1 MEGNI
6 RAEERKQ
13 FFRYFKVW
21 IIFSSLIVALWIFHA
36 VYNALSGG
44 AKVRNNPDA
53 PTQRVYDYADVLT
66 DEQERKLTQAIAE
79 YEERGKCDIILVLIS
94 EEMGRSDAT
103 WERNMMNYADDFY
116 DEGAFGYD
124 KPHGD
129 GVLILDNWYED
140 SNGSQ
145 QGTWISTSG
154 KMEDIIGP
162 SEENDILDAMY
173 AYISNDPV
181 KGYEAAIRKT
191 ALWGSGEAAKAGEGQ
206 ISWLAVVVVPI
217 IVAVIF
223 ALTNINQKA
232 AKDTTTAS
240 TYVAGGKPQIRRR
253 QDDFLRKTVTSV
265 RIQTESR
272 SGSSGGSHRGGGS
285 AGHHV
290 SSGGHSHGG
299 GGRRR

>member
-13 FFRYFKVW
+13 FFRYFRVW
-21 IIFSSLIVALWIFHA
+21 IIFSALIVALWIIHF
-36 VYNALSGG
+36 VSNALSGG
-44 AKVRNNPDA
+44 SKERNNPNA

-66 DEQERKLTQAIAE
+66 DEQEKKLTQVIAE
-79 YEERGKCDIILVLIS
+79 YEERGTCDIILVIIS
-94 EEMGRSDAT
+94 EEMGRSDAE

-116 DEGAFGYD
+116 DEKAFGYD

-140 SNGSQ
+140 SYGSQ

-154 KMEDIIGP
+154 KMEDIIGV

-173 AYISNDPV
+173 AYITSDPV
-181 KGYEAAIRKT
+181 KGYEAAIRET
-191 ALWGSGEAAKAGEGQ
+191 ALWGSGEAEKKGESQ
-206 ISWLAVVVVPI
+206 ISWGAVVVVPI
-217 IVAVIF
+217 VVAVLFVLI
-223 ALTNINQKA
+223 NINQKPA
-232 AKDTTTAS
+232 QDTTTAR
-240 TYVAGGKPQIRRR
+240 TYVAGGQPRVRQR
-253 QDDFLRKTVTSV
+253 QDDFLRKTVSSV
-265 RIQTESR
+265 KIQTDSGSR
-272 SGSSGGSHRGGGS
+272 SSGGGHRGGGS